1 MCKKKQ
7 FKKFLVG
14 KKFQANEDLIANE
27 KLRLRKG
34 RMNCSIVVENPSFF
48 GDIM

>member
-1 MCKKKQ
+1 MRKKKQ
-7 FKKFLVG
+7 FLVG
-14 KKFQANEDLIANE
+14 KKFQANANEDLIANE
-27 KLRLRKG
+27 KFRLRKG